1 MIKGVNRQ
9 IVEVNDTGS
18 PYFEKIF
25 FILSANAAEK
35 NGAELHCEMRRLLD
49 TYDMKTPVLAGRKK
63 RGFLRRALSLLGA
76 AAAGAAAILLI
87 APFI

>member
-35 NGAELHCEMRRLLD
+35 NGTELHCEMRRLLD
-49 TYDMKTPVLAGRKK
+49 TYDMKTPVFAGRKK
-63 RGFLRRALSLLGA
+63 HGIFRRALPFLGA
-76 AAAGAAAILLI
+76 AAAGAAAILI
-87 APFI
+87 IYPFF